1 MAIVLTN
8 TAKYDPFTFQELVAP
23 YALIDKAAGEVMDT
37 IDELGSKAELLKKYA
52 DEDPNSEYSKQYN
65 QYIRD
70 LDKVAS
76 DMSRY
81 GMSATLRDNSRSLK
95 RRYSSVIDPIDKA
108 AKIRKERSD
117 EQRKLKAAN
126 PDLMFDVDWSNMK
139 LQDVINNPDL
149 GYSSINGDDLYKKGA
164 VAGKSISS
172 TMISDP
178 EVKRTLGNQYYQ
190 LTRVYGMT
198 PTEAYT
204 QLSNADSDLSKA
216 VKRIATESGINI
228 LSENDQNKAVNFII
242 DGVMGGLTYD
252 KKIEYKENKNFE
264 TPSYKLAKEK
274 FNWEKTHPKN
284 TNKTGEDKKT
294 KNTLGRFPTITLG
307 AKEVSKVDDKLLDLE
322 KNLITDSNGNI
333 TTSEIQN
340 LKKQYEEA
348 NNRYLKELS
357 RERKSSPEGDLLSSY
372 DYKNPTTKKRQEA
385 SVLKGMEESKNEL
398 LESLNEKQLELS
410 NTHKKYAHLNPD
422 DPMDAIKQGIKL
434 ERLQRGTPN
443 SAVVLTSDKT
453 DSGHIRAGIDNL
465 LNAGAKLVDA
475 ENGGVVSNQNVQ
487 EFIENDKNPYSII
500 VTTGKDPKLLLTYAG
515 KQFKI
520 ENVDFI
526 DNINNRLSMM
536 AEYLKDYSKEG
547 IETNPKDSNDRIY
560 TIDDTSLA
568 LVYKGYPEAV
578 LNSAVTE
585 DQIPKGKNLGDGY
598 VLYKMYNKNYNDYVK
613 ILTHNGTVVGATTL
627 QDELAGGSQYSYYL
641 DNVIQQALS
650 GIQDAIN

>member
-37 IDELGSKAELLKKYA
+37 IDELGSKAEALKKYA
-52 DEDPNSEYSKQYN
+52 DENPNSDYAKQYN
-65 QYIRD
+65 QYMND
-70 LDKVAS
+70 LDKIAS

-126 PDLMFDVDWSNMK
+126 PNLMFDVDWSNMK

-274 FNWEKTHPKN
+274 FNWEKTQPKN

-294 KNTLGRFPTITLG
+294 KSTLGRFPTITLG
-307 AKEVSKVDDKLLDLE
+307 AEEVSKVDDKLLDLE

-333 TTSEIQN
+333 TTSEIQK
-340 LKKQYEEA
+340 LEKQYIQA
-348 NNRYLKELS
+348 ADTINNSDINKISHNYGGAQGIYKFQEYRD
-357 RERKSSPEGDLLSSY
+357 GLLNQIN
-372 DYKNPTTKKRQEA
+372 DKKRQ
-385 SVLKGMEESKNEL
+385 
-398 LESLNEKQLELS
+398 LS
-410 NTHKKYAHLNPD
+410 NIHKKYAHLNPD

-434 ERLQRGTPN
+434 ERLQRGTSN

-650 GIQDAIN
+650 GIQDAVN

>member
-37 IDELGSKAELLKKYA
+37 IDELGSKAEFLMKYA
-52 DEDPNSEYSKQYN
+52 DEDPKSEYAKQYN
-65 QYIRD
+65 QYIWD

-108 AKIRKERSD
+108 AKTRKERSD

-126 PDLMFDVDWSNMK
+126 PNLMFDVDWSNMK

-204 QLSNADSDLSKA
+204 QLSNTDSDLSKA

-294 KNTLGRFPTITLG
+294 KSTLGRFPTITLG

-333 TTSEIQN
+333 TTSEIQK
-340 LKKQYEEA
+340 LEKQYIQA
-348 NNRYLKELS
+348 ADTINNSDINKTSHNYGGAQGVYKFQEYRDELLNQIN
-357 RERKSSPEGDLLSSY
+357 D
-372 DYKNPTTKKRQEA
+372 KKRQ
-385 SVLKGMEESKNEL
+385 
-398 LESLNEKQLELS
+398 LS
-410 NTHKKYAHLNPD
+410 NIHKKYAHLNPD

-560 TIDDTSLA
+560 TIDDSSLA
-568 LVYKGYPEAV
+568 LVYKGYPGAV

-613 ILTHNGTVVGATTL
+613 ILTHNGTVVGVTTL

-650 GIQDAIN
+650 GIQDAVN